1 MAAEA
6 VIYSERG
13 GQIANTRRE
22 ALSARAAQIQLP
34 EYSGPP
40 LDQGDRRAWVSLP
53 AVILQRAFSP
63 CPHAPD
69 RHGLPRLSVRLTSLI
84 SNIPDHQPMQA
95 VAPQVGF
102 RLTALAAKCLAIAA
116 LSVTALGVRADD
128 IADVQKLL
136 AASKNTEAL
145 QKADQFLAGKP
156 RDPMMRFLRGISLSQ
171 AGRAPE
177 AITAFT
183 KLTEDFPEL
192 PEPFNNLAVLYA
204 QQGQYDKARTALEMA
219 IRTNPSYATAYE
231 NLGDVYAKLASQA
244 YSKALQIDT
253 RSAVAPKLAMIR
265 DLFPKERNSILASA
279 APAPAPAPTPT
290 PAPAPAPTA
299 APKPAPAP
307 APAAVPAP
315 APVVK
320 PAPAPVEPRDTK
332 PDTAGQEREVESA
345 LKAWAS
351 AWSKKDMD
359 GYFAAY
365 ARDFNGGKTRKAWEE
380 DRRAR
385 ITGKRSISV
394 ALSDVKV
401 SVKGNKA
408 SVRFHQEYK
417 ADSLNVSSGKRVDM
431 VRSGNTWLIVKE
443 SAGS

>member
-1 MAAEA
+1 
-6 VIYSERG
+6 
-13 GQIANTRRE
+13 
-22 ALSARAAQIQLP
+22 
-34 EYSGPP
+34 
-40 LDQGDRRAWVSLP
+40 
-53 AVILQRAFSP
+53 
-63 CPHAPD
+63 
-69 RHGLPRLSVRLTSLI
+69 
-84 SNIPDHQPMQA
+84 MQA
-95 VAPQVGF
+95 VAPQVGL
-102 RLTALAAKCLAIAA
+102 RLTAFAAKCLAIAA
-116 LSVTALGVRADD
+116 LSVTALSVRADD
-128 IADVQKLL
+128 VGDVQKLL
-136 AASKNTEAL
+136 AAGKNVEAL
-145 QKADQFLAGKP
+145 QKADQFLSSKP

-265 DLFPKERNSILASA
+265 DLFPKERNQIVASA
-279 APAPAPAPTPT
+279 SPAPAPAPTP
-290 PAPAPAPTA
+290 APAPAPVPVP

-307 APAAVPAP
+307 APVTPPPAP

-320 PAPAPVEPRDTK
+320 PAPAPAPVEAKEAK
-332 PDTAGQEREVESA
+332 PDTAAQEREVESA
-345 LKAWAS
+345 VKNWAA
-351 AWSKKDMD
+351 AWSKKDLD

-365 ARDFNGGKTRKAWEE
+365 ARDYGAGKPHKAWEQE
-380 DRRAR
+380 RRDR
-385 ITGKRSISV
+385 IMGKRSISV
-394 ALSDVKV
+394 KISALKVDVN
-401 SVKGNKA
+401 GNKA
-408 SVRFHQEYK
+408 TVRFHQEYD
-417 ADSLNVSSGKRVDM
+417 ADNLSVSSGKRLDL
-431 VRSGNTWLIVKE
+431 VRSGNTWVIVKE

>member
-1 MAAEA
+1 
-6 VIYSERG
+6 
-13 GQIANTRRE
+13 
-22 ALSARAAQIQLP
+22 
-34 EYSGPP
+34 
-40 LDQGDRRAWVSLP
+40 
-53 AVILQRAFSP
+53 
-63 CPHAPD
+63 
-69 RHGLPRLSVRLTSLI
+69 
-84 SNIPDHQPMQA
+84 MQA
-95 VAPQVGF
+95 VAPQFGF
-102 RLTALAAKCLAIAA
+102 RLTSLAAKGLVIAA
-116 LSVTALGVRADD
+116 LSIASVAVRADD

-136 AASKNTEAL
+136 SASKNAEAL
-145 QKADQFLAGKP
+145 QKADQFLAAKP

-219 IRTNPSYATAYE
+219 IHTNPSYATAYE

-279 APAPAPAPTPT
+279 APAPSPAP
-290 PAPAPAPTA
+290 
-299 APKPAPAP
+299 APKPAPSPTP
-307 APAAVPAP
+307 APFPQPAPAP

-320 PAPAPVEPRDTK
+320 PAPAPSPAPTPAPVESRPAK
-332 PDTAGQEREVESA
+332 PDNSNQGREIEQA

-365 ARDFNGGKTRKAWEE
+365 TRSFDGGKSRKAWEE
-380 DRRAR
+380 ERRSR
-385 ITGKRSISV
+385 IVGKRSISV
-394 ALSDVKV
+394 VISDVKV
-401 SVKGNKA
+401 SIDGNKA
-408 SVRFHQEYK
+408 TVHFRQDYK
-417 ADSLNVSSGKRVDM
+417 ADNLNISSGKRIDM